1 MAERVYAQIVG
12 FSGFGFPKA
21 HSAAFGLLAY
31 QSTWLRVHYVE
42 EFLCALLN
50 EQPMGFYPPD
60 ALVHEA
66 QRRGVE
72 VLPPCVSLSGVE
84 CRVERVAPRP
94 AGPVGCDPS
103 PSRGRVSA
111 ATRRSGAAALA
122 AVAPGSNGGN
132 ASMLDEGQEGRDLA
146 PRLAVRMGLGYVAG
160 VREEDVRELV
170 AERERGGGFGSV
182 ADMAARCAAHGDAM
196 ERLAW
201 AGACDVLVAGASA
214 LAQDGSA
221 GARAADAEGSLDA
234 RRLALWQLGVSPAAS
249 ATGPSSAGGTQLA
262 LPLESAPAPALRA
275 MTPWERMLADYGS
288 TKVTLREH
296 PIELMRSDLGEG
308 VLSSGELERTRDGAR
323 VTVAGLVMA
332 RQRPATAKGV
342 TFMLLEDERGTI
354 NLIVPPPVYERCRLT
369 VRAEPLVIADGKL
382 ERREGV
388 TNILVDSV
396 RRLER
401 PDLPLGEIRHIEPG
415 RVWSSEAGE
424 GRDVPERVC
433 GRGGWWRRDGG
444 PAGGGPGR
452 ALVRKPG
459 TLVEF
464 RTARAPVGRSE
475 PRPDDP

>member
-1 MAERVYAQIVG
+1 MRSYEEKFVAGAIARGAAREVAERVYAQIVG

-84 CRVERVAPRP
+84 CRVEVDAAPRP

-111 ATRRSGAAALA
+111 ATRRRGAVALA
-122 AVAPGSNGGN
+122 VAAPGSDGGN
-132 ASMLDEGQEGRDLA
+132 ASMFDEGHEGLDLA
-146 PRLAVRMGLGYVAG
+146 PRLAVRLGLGYVAG

-201 AGACDVLVAGASA
+201 AGACDVLVAGASVRPGA
-214 LAQDGSA
+214 SNGSA
-221 GARAADAEGSLDA
+221 GAEDSLSA

-262 LPLESAPAPALRA
+262 LPLEPAPAPALRT

-342 TFMLLEDERGTI
+342 TFMLLEDEHGTI

-424 GRDVPERVC
+424 GRDVPERVAVA
-433 GRGGWWRRDGG
+433 
-444 PAGGGPGR
+444 AGGGGAMEDLRAVAPAGHSFGSRGR
-452 ALVRKPG
+452 
-459 TLVEF
+459 
-464 RTARAPVGRSE
+464 
-475 PRPDDP
+475 